1 MVNENPDE
9 VRIRALTAN
18 TAQGVL
24 NNLNTLVRN
33 QEHVRTRWIWEL
45 LQNARDARAKAVSVK
60 FGDDG
65 VTFSHNGD
73 SFTKYE
79 IAHLVYHGS
88 TKTEDAEAIGQY
100 GSGFLTTHLLSSEI
114 RVSGHLKGSGR
125 FEFQLKRERDSVSD
139 LQASMEKAW
148 QDFQASLERPS
159 TSSDDSDTEF
169 HYPLDNG
176 AADAIKAAEYGIEM
190 LKRCAPFVVIFNDEF
205 SRIAI
210 ESNSEVV
217 EFEVMPRSQTE
228 ETGLREVVVAE
239 TANQNRIERKYVV
252 AQGESAQVAIPVESD
267 GDDTVCSPIREIPKL
282 FLGFPLIGTEDFGF
296 PAVINSL
303 SFTPTEPRDG
313 VFLGQSKTDDA
324 NIRNQEV
331 IEEACSLLV
340 GLVEFAA
347 KHGWRDI
354 HKLATVPQ
362 VENREWLNRKWLED
376 NVAQRFVKG
385 IRKNAIVLNEASQRV
400 DPAMLAIP
408 FASEPESVPR
418 LWDLLS
424 DWKGREEVLP
434 RRDES
439 IGWRNAL
446 ESWARVSRL
455 GPLSFQE
462 ASDGGKLANLVHDAS
477 YDRSVSSVTHRINR
491 LQLKDGVDAVAW
503 LDRLIAFLIDNG
515 LHGAVR
521 NRRIVPSQA
530 GFLRK
535 LTLLNRDMGIDEK
548 LKDIADLADE
558 WRVKPNLRDARI
570 VSLKDEPGAGDWDN
584 DHVIGLIL
592 KNIRDRSQRTPDNV
606 CVEASARLFAWIANN
621 GDWNRLRD
629 FPAFSMEYGPAN
641 SPNRRDALKLD
652 GSLDPSERPLAP
664 IGAWD
669 DELQPYSRLFPA
681 RRILASDYFASA
693 PNPETWELL
702 AQKGFVRN
710 SALFSREA
718 TPRLSLPDGATDD
731 KNHVAADPV
740 SITDI
745 AFMSTRDIGIMAR
758 ARQSQSLAI
767 DLWRF
772 LTEWAIRKDPDGL
785 DKKQATC
792 VCEDEHEYYPA
803 VWTTPIREN
812 IWVPTEGDRRA
823 RQATAQSLADLLRGE
838 WSPNVLNDNP
848 AALKFLEA
856 IGITQFDLTRSF
868 IAATPAERDAQERDL
883 TKLLASTS
891 GDLTFVNQVAE
902 DLKED
907 KELPAYL
914 DKRRENMRIVRG
926 NQRLGAQVEDLV
938 RQSLESAGFSV
949 KRTGKGSDF
958 EIEVDD
964 IAELELARADEK
976 WLIEVKA
983 TRDERVRMTDTQ
995 ARTAVKKKDK
1005 FLLCVVPLDSGQ
1017 TEPELADVRKS
1028 MRFVQNIG
1036 ARLVDLCGDLDDFVE
1051 FRKDITAGE
1060 SDGVQ
1065 LEVESGAARVR
1076 VANSVWQD
1084 EGFPLG
1090 ELRDNLK

>member
-18 TAQGVL
+18 TALGVL
-24 NNLNTLVRN
+24 NNLNALMSN
-33 QEHVRTRWIWEL
+33 QDHVRTRWIWEL
-45 LQNARDARAKAVSVK
+45 LQNARDTRAKAVSVK

-65 VTFSHNGD
+65 VTFSHNGA
-73 SFTKYE
+73 SFTMDE

-88 TKTEDAEAIGQY
+88 TKTEDAETIGQY

-114 RVSGHLKGSGR
+114 MVSGGLKDGR
-125 FEFQLKRERDSVSD
+125 RFDFGLRREIGSVSD

-159 TSSDDSDTEF
+159 TSDDSRTEF

-176 AADAIKAAEYGIEM
+176 AADAIKAAEYGIAM
-190 LKRCAPFVVIFNDEF
+190 LKLCAPFVVIFNNEF
-205 SRIAI
+205 SRIVI

-239 TANQNRIERKYVV
+239 TANQSRIERKYVV
-252 AQGESAQVAIPVESD
+252 AQGDSAQVVIPVESD
-267 GDDTVCSPIREIPKL
+267 GGDTVCAPIGEIPKL
-282 FLGFPLIGTEDFGF
+282 FLGFPLIGTEAFGF
-296 PAVINSL
+296 PAIINSL
-303 SFTPTEPRDG
+303 SFTPTEQRDG
-313 VFLGQSKTDDA
+313 VYLGRSDNAA
-324 NIRNQEV
+324 NTQNQKV
-331 IEEACSLLV
+331 VEEACDLLV

-354 HKLATVPQ
+354 HEIATVPQ
-362 VENREWLNRKWLED
+362 MENREWLNLKWLEN

-385 IRKNAIVLNEASQRV
+385 IRKNAIVLNEAGQRV
-400 DPAMLAIP
+400 NPAMLAIP
-408 FASEPESVPR
+408 FTSEPESVPR

-424 DWKGREEVLP
+424 DWKGRAEVLP

-455 GPLSFQE
+455 GTLSFQE
-462 ASDGGKLANLVHDAS
+462 ASDGGKLARLVHDAS
-477 YDRSVSSVTHRINR
+477 YERSVSIVTHRINR
-491 LQLKDGVDAVAW
+491 LQLKDGVDAVSW

-515 LHGAVR
+515 LRDFVR

-530 GFLRK
+530 GFLRT
-535 LTLLNRDMGIDEK
+535 LTLLNRDMGIDEN
-548 LKDIADLADE
+548 LKDIADLANE
-558 WRVKPNLRDARI
+558 WRVKPSLRDARI

-621 GDWNRLRD
+621 EDWNRLRD
-629 FPAFSMEYGPAN
+629 FPAFSMEYTPAN

-669 DELQPYSRLFPA
+669 DDLQPYSRLFPA

-731 KNHVAADPV
+731 KNHGAANPV
-740 SITDI
+740 SVTDI
-745 AFMSTRDIGIMAR
+745 VFMSTSDIGIMPR
-758 ARQSQSLAI
+758 VRQSQSLAI

-772 LTEWAIRKDPDGL
+772 LTEWVIRKDPDGL
-785 DKKQATC
+785 DKKRATC

-823 RQATAQSLADLLRGE
+823 RQATAQSLADLLRGSD
-838 WSPNVLNDNP
+838 WTPNSLDGNP

-907 KELPAYL
+907 EELPAYL
-914 DKRRENMRIVRG
+914 AKRRKNMQIVRG
-926 NQRLGAQVEDLV
+926 NQRLGAQVEKLV
-938 RQSLESAGFSV
+938 KQSLEDECFRV

-964 IAELELARADEK
+964 VAKLELERADEK

-983 TRDERVRMTDTQ
+983 TRDRIVRMTDTQ
-995 ARTAVKKKDK
+995 ARTAVDERDK
-1005 FLLCVVPLDSGQ
+1005 FLLCVVQLDSEQ
-1017 TEPELADVRKS
+1017 TEPGLDEVRKS

-1036 ARLVDLCGDLDDFVE
+1036 ARLADICKDLDSFQNQ
-1051 FRKDITAGE
+1051 RNKITAGE
-1060 SDGVQ
+1060 SDGVR
-1065 LEVESGAARVR
+1065 LEVESGAAKVR
-1076 VANSVWQD
+1076 VAKSVWQD
-1084 EGFPLG
+1084 DGFPLDD
-1090 ELRDNLK
+1090 LRDNLK